1 MSMSEFDR
9 WLNSKGDEIYSPS
22 SHEREVPPDFGE
34 EDLAFAE
41 ELNSL
46 FSPEGEE
53 LPPYFVQTL
62 LAPEDPRFYPL
73 EASFER
79 KMSERVLRHLKL
91 RRRLFHTPRSVVGGF
106 ITGMNGIYA
115 RRSLLASVA
124 ALMLIMLFTVAF
136 TAPSFASGMEIL
148 LHGSHGGVLQVH
160 RYPKVLSTPKHNT
173 LKKDGPEVV
182 TLLAAQQELHF
193 KIYWPLSLPDNY
205 SLDAIYLYQAADQA
219 WANGPFIELVY
230 GLTGVKSKGTGQIV
244 IREFLPSEDVLQV
257 VQDRAVH
264 PIQVG
269 QDGQPRAI
277 YVDGQW
283 VPRGKFLQEN
293 EWVYGGRSEL
303 IYQQDS
309 VILWIAGDQRDGID
323 AHALWNIAQSLH
335 PLPFNRLMLFGGE
348 KAYVT
353 RVPLGAERD
362 AFATDVLAIY
372 ADDGSE
378 DVYFISESSYQSAK
392 PVLKLVTHDH

>member
-1 MSMSEFDR
+1 MHMSMSEFDG
-9 WLNSKGDEIYSPS
+9 WLNSKGDDILSPS
-22 SHEREVPPDFGE
+22 FHERAVPPDFGE

-62 LAPEDPRFYPL
+62 LAPEDPRFYPV

-79 KMSERVLRHLKL
+79 KTSERVFRHLKL
-91 RRRLFHTPRSVVGGF
+91 RRRLFHTPHSVVGGF

-148 LHGSHGGVLQVH
+148 LHGSRGGVLQVH
-160 RYPKVLSTPKHNT
+160 RYPKVVNT
-173 LKKDGPEVV
+173 LKRNKTYKDGPQVV
-182 TLLAAQQELHF
+182 TLLEAQQELHF

-205 SLDAIYLYQAADQA
+205 SLDAIYLYQAEDQA
-219 WANGPFIELVY
+219 WADGPIVELVY
-230 GLTGVKSKGTGQIV
+230 GLTGVKSKGKGQII
-244 IREFLPSEDVLQV
+244 IREFVPREDVLQV
-257 VQDRAVH
+257 VQDRAVQ

-283 VPRGKFLQEN
+283 FPRGKFLNQ
-293 EWVYGGRSEL
+293 WVYGGRSEL

-309 VILWIAGDQRDGID
+309 VIFWIAGDQRDGID

-335 PLPFNRLMLFGGE
+335 QLPFNRLMLFDGE
-348 KAYVT
+348 TAYVT
-353 RVPLGAERD
+353 QAPLGDARD

-372 ADDGSE
+372 SDDGSE

>member
-1 MSMSEFDR
+1 MSLSEFDG
-9 WLNSKGDEIYSPS
+9 WLNSKGDDILS
-22 SHEREVPPDFGE
+22 STFHERAVPTDFSE
-34 EDLAFAE
+34 EDLVFSE

-62 LAPEDPRFYPL
+62 LAPEDPRFYPV

-79 KMSERVLRHLKL
+79 KTSERVFRRLKL
-91 RRRLFHTPRSVVGGF
+91 RRRLFHTPRSLVGGF

-136 TAPSFASGMEIL
+136 TAPSFALGMEIL
-148 LHGSHGGVLQVH
+148 LYGSHGGVLQVH
-160 RYPKVLSTPKHNT
+160 HYPKVVNT
-173 LKKDGPEVV
+173 LKHNKAYKDGPQVV
-182 TLLAAQQELHF
+182 TLLEAQQELHF
-193 KIYWPLSLPDNY
+193 KIYWPLSLPNNY
-205 SLDAIYLYQAADQA
+205 ALDAIYLYRAEDQA
-219 WANGPFIELVY
+219 WADGPIVELVY
-230 GLTGVKSKGTGQIV
+230 NLTGVKSKGTGQII
-244 IREFLPSEDVLQV
+244 IREFVPSEDVLQV
-257 VQDRAVH
+257 VQDRAVQ

-283 VPRGKFLQEN
+283 VPRGKFLNQ
-293 EWVYGGRSEL
+293 WVYGGRSEL

-309 VILWIAGDQRDGID
+309 VIFWIAGDQRDGID

-335 PLPFNRLMLFGGE
+335 SIPFNRLMLFKGE
-348 KAYVT
+348 TAYVT
-353 RVPLGAERD
+353 QAPLDGARD
-362 AFATDVLAIY
+362 AFVTDVLAIY
-372 ADDGSE
+372 ADDGTE
-378 DVYFISESSYQSAK
+378 DVYFISESSYQTAK
-392 PVLKLVTHDH
+392 PVLKLVTPAH

>member
-9 WLNSKGDEIYSPS
+9 ELNSKRDEIFSPS
-22 SHEREVPPDFGE
+22 FHERAVPPDFGE

-46 FSPEGEE
+46 FSPEEEE

-62 LAPEDPRFYPL
+62 LAPEDPRIYPV
-73 EASFER
+73 EAGFER
-79 KMSERVLRHLKL
+79 KTSARVFRNLKL
-91 RRRLFHTPRSVVGGF
+91 RRRLFHAPRSVVGGF

-136 TAPSFASGMEIL
+136 TAPSFASGMAML
-148 LHGSHGGVLQVH
+148 LGGSRGGVLQVH
-160 RYPKVLSTPKHNT
+160 RYPQVVNT
-173 LKKDGPEVV
+173 LKHNIVKKAGPEQV

-193 KIYWPLSLPDNY
+193 KIYWPQSLPGNY
-205 SLDAIYLYQAADQA
+205 SLDGIYLYQVADQP
-219 WANGPFIELVY
+219 WADGPIVELVY

-283 VPRGKFLQEN
+283 VTRSRSLQQ
-293 EWVYGGRSEL
+293 WVYGGRSEL
-303 IYQQDS
+303 IYQQDN
-309 VILWIAGDQRDGID
+309 VIFWIAADQRDGID
-323 AHALWNIAQSLH
+323 VKALWDIAQSFR
-335 PLPFNRLMLFGGE
+335 PLPFHRLMLFNGE
-348 KAYVT
+348 TADVT
-353 RVPLGAERD
+353 QVPLSDARD
-362 AFATDVLAIY
+362 AFTTDVLAIY
-372 ADDGSE
+372 PDGSP
-378 DVYFISESSYQSAK
+378 DGVYFISESSYQSAK
-392 PVLKLVTHDH
+392 PVLKLVSHSH